1 MLKLHK
7 MKERPMVLIRAAT
20 GYELTKYERYK
31 LANIEEE
38 AQVNKLESISVNGVP
53 ITIDSAKNADIE
65 LGNLAFKSE
74 VEPEDVSLQE
84 LFFIKCEL
92 DDEAL
97 LNT

>member
-31 LANIEEE
+31 LASIEEA

-53 ITIDSAKNADIE
+53 ITIDSTKNADIE